1 MKKKMLVFLIVM
13 GLAAGTV
20 SAQFGGIVYDPTN
33 YSNALLRYA
42 QLQQQLIQL
51 KNSYT
56 QLVSQYNLAV
66 QMAKN
71 IQNMPARY
79 RAVFCQMAK
88 WHCSRYVRQHQW
100 MDDRHQ
106 FRDCQWRLPA
116 GDHPTPPL
124 QPGPSLRHEC

>member
-20 SAQFGGIVYDPTN
+20 SAQFGGIVYDPAN

-79 RAVFCQMAK
+79 RA
-88 WHCSRYVRQHQW
+88 
-100 MDDRHQ
+100 Q
-106 FRDCQWRLPA
+106 FSQWRNTSASNTYGNTGSWVNL
-116 GDHPTPPL
+116 
-124 QPGPSLRHEC
+124 SLIHI